1 MADMAEKKR
10 TWPHKLLLV
19 LSWCALVCVVMRAHK
34 SSVVSAAMF
43 LAAGAVLLLCIPGR
57 YLRLPTGRKPS
68 WKQIVLIA
76 LFALGFFFQFRGNW
90 LSVSKLR
97 RVIARFGAWWPVL
110 INALAAL
117 GTIATFPLLWK
128 IIEEGRRLLERVRA
142 AAEAGEEKVGKVPM
156 LWARA
161 GLIALILCL
170 QLHILQTG
178 VVPFPQNLY
187 QITFTY
193 YLVNIG
199 ILLAVS
205 LALVLILQRWR
216 LALLVSSAVFSVWG
230 IANHYVTLFHGSPL
244 MLSEFKSAGAA
255 MDVLGD
261 YRITFRQVPWT
272 ILALVCVLFFAV
284 RIFWA
289 VDGAKKPF
297 RWTVFAARAALLAAL
312 TAAAWAILLRPG
324 ANQVLSWSYA
334 RGVSKSGFLACMVQ
348 DEEHALHP
356 VKLPAGY
363 DASLLPEAEAVADD
377 PAAVHPDIILILNEA
392 FCDLDYYTPM
402 RADSDYMAPFYETE
416 GAVFGHSVSPSI
428 GGGTNNS
435 EFELLTAG
443 SFYLMQAPAPFT
455 YLDFTKI
462 NCSAVEYLERL
473 GYTTF
478 GCHLRGRTNY
488 NRHVAY
494 PALGFDSIQLG
505 GVYTTEDRYGNRA
518 GLDSEYYRYLISRYE
533 EYTDDAP
540 RFMYMLTYQ
549 NHGGYDKNDASLDT
563 VHTGSD
569 LGEST
574 QPVNEYL
581 TSMAMSAEAFR
592 DLVAYFSSVD
602 RPVIVC
608 MVGDH
613 APSIISQIPA
623 EKERSSAREQLDKR
637 VIPYVIWSN
646 YGADLSACPEYTNTF
661 GLMPEVLRAAG
672 LPLTP
677 FYRAVLDM
685 KREFPVF
692 ISSGLVM
699 GADGSI
705 SSYDPADPA
714 YRSVTEYLYMEYNAM
729 TAQEDY
735 REELFLPE
743 NG

>member
-1 MADMAEKKR
+1 MAEKKPR
-10 TWPHKLLLV
+10 YWLHKFILV

-34 SSVVSAAMF
+34 SSVVTAAMF
-43 LAAGAVLLLCIPGR
+43 LAAGCVLLLLIPGR
-57 YLRLPTGRKPS
+57 LLSIPTDRRPS

-76 LFALGFFFQFRGNW
+76 LFAIGFFFQFRGNW

-97 RVIARFGAWWPVL
+97 RVILRLGPWWPVL
-110 INALAAL
+110 INALAVL
-117 GTIATFPLLWK
+117 GTAATLPLLWK
-128 IIEEGRRLLERVRA
+128 LIEEGRRVFERIRA
-142 AAEAGEEKVGKVPM
+142 AGAAGEERVGKVPM
-156 LWARA
+156 RWFRPALA
-161 GLIALILCL
+161 ALILCL

-187 QITFTY
+187 QITFSY

-205 LALVLILQRWR
+205 LALVIFLQRWS
-216 LALLVSSAVFSVWG
+216 LAMLVSSVIFSVWG
-230 IANHYVTLFHGSPL
+230 VANHYVTLFHGSPL

-255 MDVLGD
+255 MDVIGD
-261 YRITFRQVPWT
+261 YRITFRQIPWF
-272 ILALVCVLFFAV
+272 ILALVCVLFYVVGVFRA
-284 RIFWA
+284 A
-289 VDGAKKPF
+289 DSKKKPF
-297 RWTVFAARAALLAAL
+297 RWPVLAARAGVLAAL

-334 RGVSKSGFLACMVQ
+334 RGVSKSGFLACLVQ

-356 VKLPAGY
+356 VRRPAGY
-363 DASLLPEAEAVADD
+363 DASLLPEAETVADD
-377 PAAVHPDIILILNEA
+377 PSAVHPDIILILNEA

-402 RADSDYMAPFYETE
+402 RADSDYLAPFYETE

-455 YLDFTKI
+455 YLDFTRI
-462 NCSAVEYLERL
+462 NCSSVEYLERL

-494 PALGFDSIQLG
+494 PALGFDQIQLG

-533 EYTDDAP
+533 AYTDDAP

-549 NHGGYDKNDASLDT
+549 NHGGYDKNDPSFDT

-574 QPVNEYL
+574 QPVNEFL

-592 DLVAYFSSVD
+592 DLVAYFSTVD
-602 RPVIVC
+602 RPVILC

-623 EKERSSAREQLDKR
+623 EQERSSAREQLDKR

-646 YGADLSACPEYTNTF
+646 YGADLSACPEYTSTF

-685 KREFPVF
+685 KEEFPVF
-692 ISSGLVM
+692 VSSGLVM
-699 GADGSI
+699 GADGTI
-705 SSYDPADPA
+705 RSYDPEDPA
-714 YRSVTEYLYMEYNAM
+714 FRSVTEYLYMEYNAM
-729 TAQEDY
+729 TTPEDY
-735 REELFLPE
+735 REELFLPK